1 MSQDFSMENDSYF
14 ITFIA
19 ERVYRGTC
27 LNFWLSSTNYNH
39 RATGWVTGIDDDFI
53 QICTFENQDIMLINR
68 YHIVTVEEHLT
79 NDGRPYKIADV
90 PDKTTRD
97 QIASYTK
104 KLTEKAKEFK
114 NSR

>member
-1 MSQDFSMENDSYF
+1 MSQDFSMPDDSYF

-27 LNFWLSSTNYNH
+27 LDFTIDTKGPYLS
-39 RATGWVTGIDDDFI
+39 GWVTGIDDDFI
-53 QICTFENQDIMLINR
+53 QICTLAAQDIALISR
-68 YHIVTVEEHLT
+68 LHIILVEEHLT
-79 NDGRPYKIADV
+79 EDGRPYKIADV
-90 PDKTTRD
+90 PDKTVRD
-97 QIASYTK
+97 QIASYTR